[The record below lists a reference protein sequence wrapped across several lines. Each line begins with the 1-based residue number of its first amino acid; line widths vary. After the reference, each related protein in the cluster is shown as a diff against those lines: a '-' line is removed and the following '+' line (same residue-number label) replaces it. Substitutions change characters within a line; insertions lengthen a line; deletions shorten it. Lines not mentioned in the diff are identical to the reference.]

1 MAAAGARGEAD
12 LSALPEPAPAFSPVV
27 IEEFSDR
34 AQRARDATLDI
45 CRGDVVIRLDAAT
58 PAARIAGIVHALN
71 EAS

>member
-1 MAAAGARGEAD
+1 M
-12 LSALPEPAPAFSPVV
+12 V
-27 IEEFSDR
+27 IEELSDR